1 MVTMEVALKH
11 TIHPLQWNL
20 KIKHLVHSLIDKHTH
35 TRGRGEDGGVIMS
48 ILINLSSLGIGNPLS
63 GYTFTEQ
70 NSTTVCLLK
79 VCF

>member
-35 TRGRGEDGGVIMS
+35 TRGRGGGWGGDNVYFNKPQQS
-48 ILINLSSLGIGNPLS
+48 WNRKSSVRIHIH
-63 GYTFTEQ
+63 
-70 NSTTVCLLK
+70 
-79 VCF
+79 